1 MAFKECKYGC
11 HTEIQWDTSSSSFKE
26 HDGRLH
32 DRTRC
37 EGLRPERGGTS
48 TGTSTN
54 QTLLEVLAKLGK
66 IENDVSFIKETLF
79 GRNEQP
85 KESQQ

>member
-37 EGLRPERGGTS
+37 EGLRPNRATAGAS
-48 TGTSTN
+48 SN

-66 IENDVSFIKETLF
+66 IENDVSYIKETLF
-79 GRNEQP
+79 GKAQGEAQSNE
-85 KESQQ
+85 